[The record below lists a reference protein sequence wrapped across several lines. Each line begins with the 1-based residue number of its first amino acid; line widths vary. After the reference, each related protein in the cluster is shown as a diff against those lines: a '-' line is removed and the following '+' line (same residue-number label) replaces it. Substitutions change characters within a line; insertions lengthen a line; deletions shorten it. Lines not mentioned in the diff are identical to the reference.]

1 MMTVVSASTTNAT
14 SEAGGSAVWR
24 ACFHGWPANVPQRGV
39 LVTTFDEQIPF
50 AGFMVADEMLFLERR
65 SPDTMGTR
73 SVIVPFANIV
83 ALKIVDPIEAREFR
97 SFGFQSVAA
106 PKKEARAA
114 ASTRLAAAAPGDA
127 L

>member
-1 MMTVVSASTTNAT
+1 M
-14 SEAGGSAVWR
+14 
-24 ACFHGWPANVPQRGV
+24 

-50 AGFMVADEMLFLERR
+50 ASFMVADELLFLERR
-65 SPDTMGTR
+65 NPDSLGTR
-73 SVIVPFANIV
+73 SVILPFANIT

-106 PKKEARAA
+106 AKKEGRSTVAPRVAAA
-114 ASTRLAAAAPGDA
+114 ASGEA